1 MSETARPRRARSAAN
16 DNTQT
21 EDIALQQPKAEAER
35 TQCRRLTPEDLPNL
49 ATTFLIW
56 QVDLTCGLTRRQ
68 SESENSSRS
77 ETSGT

>member
-16 DNTQT
+16 DNTHT
-21 EDIALQQPKAEAER
+21 EDINRWSAAG
-35 TQCRRLTPEDLPNL
+35 LTPEGLPNL